1 MPRSIFAFPSLFTA
15 TLLMLLGSGLLTTY
29 LALRMAAEGAAGQ
42 AGWLMAAHYA
52 GLVLGG
58 KFGHLMISRVGHV
71 RAYVAAGGMVSAA
84 VIAHGLL
91 PWLAAWLPL
100 RFLIGLGMMTQFM
113 VVESWLNEQAEPRK
127 RGRVFSMYMT
137 ASYLGLVLG
146 QLVLVVRPALGLE
159 PLLLV
164 ALCFSLCLVPVAT
177 TRRIHPAP
185 LKPAPLEPR
194 FFLKRVPQS
203 MTTVAMAGLAIGAF
217 YGLGPVYAGAQGLET
232 REVGL
237 FMTTCVLAGLVV
249 QAPLGRLSDR
259 FDRSLLIRLIAVALA
274 LSVLPLGLLPRPPL
288 ALMLAVGFVV
298 SLLLFALYPLA
309 VALSNDHVEQERRVA
324 LSAMLLLV
332 FGVGACLGPLI
343 AGELMSRGVPR
354 LLYLFIGACAL
365 VLVWRVRPQDVHG
378 LHRVEEAP
386 IQHVAVPVA
395 MAGSPLSVALDPR
408 VDEAVVQEQM
418 QGGAAGAGSPPEQE
432 DAAAVD
438 TAAVDTTDVDTAAG
452 DAATGESAGKG
463 DDGISTQREAAS

>member
-1 MPRSIFAFPSLFTA
+1 MPRSLFTFPALFSA

-29 LALRMAAEGAAGQ
+29 LALRLAAEGASGQ

-58 KFGHLMISRVGHV
+58 KFGHLLISRVGHV
-71 RAYVAAGGMVSAA
+71 RAYVASSGVVTAA

-91 PWLAAWLPL
+91 PWLEAWLPL
-100 RFLIGLGMMTQFM
+100 RFLIGLGMMCQFM

-146 QLVLVVRPALGLE
+146 QLVLFLRPQLSLE

-194 FFLKRVPQS
+194 FFFARVPQS
-203 MTTVAMAGLAIGAF
+203 LTTVAMAGLGIGAF
-217 YGLGPVYAGAQGLET
+217 YGLGPIYAGAQGLDT

-259 FDRSLLIRLIAVALA
+259 FDRSLLIRLIAIALA

-288 ALMLAVGFVV
+288 SLMLAVGFVV

-332 FGVGACLGPLI
+332 FGVGACVGPLI

-354 LLYLFIGACAL
+354 LLYLFIGVCAL
-365 VLVWRVRPQDVHG
+365 VLVWRVRPQDVHAQ
-378 LHRVEEAP
+378 HRVEEAP
-386 IQHVAVPVA
+386 LGHVAMPVA
-395 MAGSPLSVALDPR
+395 MAGSPLAVALDPR

-418 QGGAAGAGSPPEQE
+418 QAETPAPDAAQPG
-432 DAAAVD
+432 DAAAEAEAEALRRPD
-438 TAAVDTTDVDTAAG
+438 
-452 DAATGESAGKG
+452 SA
-463 DDGISTQREAAS
+463 R